1 VEPRIGGARLRVQ
14 AVRGKYGTA
23 AMNHPHKI
31 DPGHA
36 HAFDSRWAEA
46 IAREMAIPVGIVARV
61 YREELQALASEA
73 RIAQFL
79 QVIAGRR
86 ARLRLRQH
94 RFH

>member
-1 VEPRIGGARLRVQ
+1 MG
-14 AVRGKYGTA
+14 
-23 AMNHPHKI
+23 NSHKI

-36 HAFDSRWAEA
+36 NTFDPRLAEK
-46 IAREMAIPVGIVARV
+46 IAREMAIPVEIVARV

-73 RIAQFL
+73 RIGQFV

>member
-1 VEPRIGGARLRVQ
+1 
-14 AVRGKYGTA
+14 
-23 AMNHPHKI
+23 MNHPHKI

-36 HAFDSRWAEA
+36 HAFDSRLAEA
-46 IAREMAIPVGIVARV
+46 IAREMAIPVDVVARV

-73 RIAQFL
+73 RLAQFL